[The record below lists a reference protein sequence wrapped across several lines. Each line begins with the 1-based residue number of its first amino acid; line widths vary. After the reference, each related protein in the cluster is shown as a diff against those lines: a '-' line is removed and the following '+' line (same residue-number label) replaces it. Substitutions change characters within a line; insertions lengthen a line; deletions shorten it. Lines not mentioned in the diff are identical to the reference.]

1 MKRIVA
7 AIASAALLGGL
18 APAAAQDGPSGEDFA
33 ALGTL
38 MQSMYEAEP
47 LTAEQ
52 EARLPQAG
60 ALVDKIL
67 PEGAYAKMMQDVFE
81 QMLEPITSMMPETMP
96 PAAIA
101 RALGATAE
109 TIEALGAAEQA
120 EITKLIDPVFSR
132 RSDVVMEYMLGE
144 MSGMVAQMEPGMR
157 RGLSRAYAKRFT
169 LDEMA
174 DIEAFFA
181 TPTGARYATESMLVF
196 TDPQT
201 MAGSMEAMPA
211 MMAQMPQMM
220 GGIEEAMAALP
231 PQRDF
236 ADLSETERSRLA
248 TLLGTTVPE
257 LRDGMEAAEAE
268 SEGEIGDD

>member
-7 AIASAALLGGL
+7 AIASAALLIGL
-18 APAAAQDGPSGEDFA
+18 APAAAQDGASDEDFA

-47 LTAEQ
+47 LTSEQ

-67 PEGAYAKMMQDVFE
+67 PEGAYAKMMQDMFE

-101 RALGATAE
+101 RALGAPAE

-120 EITKLIDPVFSR
+120 EITKLIDPVFAR

-169 LDEMA
+169 LEEMV

-231 PQRDF
+231 PQRGF
-236 ADLSETERSRLA
+236 ADLSEMERSRLA